1 MFLIQRTDSDN
12 IYFRE
17 LVAMLDTFLAERDG
31 QDHAFYTQFNK
42 LDNIKN
48 IVVCYENDEAIG
60 CGAFKKYDDTTVEIK
75 RMFVKPL
82 HRAKG
87 AATKVLQELEQWA
100 IENNFTSA
108 ILETVKNQPEA
119 VALYKKNGYTI
130 IPNFG
135 QYKDVEN
142 SICMLKQF
150 N

>member
-12 IYFRE
+12 LYFRE
-17 LVAMLDTFLAERDG
+17 LVAMLDTYLAERDG
-31 QDHAFYTQFNK
+31 QDHAFYAQFNK

-60 CGAFKKYDDTTVEIK
+60 CGAFKKYDDKTVEIK

-87 AATKVLQELEQWA
+87 AATKVLQELELWA

-108 ILETVKNQPEA
+108 ILETVKTQPEA

-135 QYKDVEN
+135 QYKNVEK
-142 SICMLKQF
+142 SICMHKIL
-150 N
+150 

>member
-1 MFLIQRTDSDN
+1 MIHLIRTNSDN
-12 IYFRE
+12 PDFNG
-17 LVAMLDTFLAERDG
+17 LVRLLDQDLQMRDG
-31 QDHAFYTQFNK
+31 AEHAFYAQFNK

-48 IVVCYENDEAIG
+48 TIVCFDDNEAIG
-60 CGAFKKYDDTTVEIK
+60 CGAFKQYDETTVEIK
-75 RMFVKPL
+75 RMFVKPSY
-82 HRAKG
+82 RAKG
-87 AATKVLQELEQWA
+87 AATEVLQELEKWA
-100 IENNFTSA
+100 IENNFSSA

-130 IPNFG
+130 ISNFG

>member
-1 MFLIQRTDSDN
+1 MFLIKRTDSTN
-12 IYFRE
+12 ISFRE
-17 LVAMLDTFLAERDG
+17 LVAMLDKFLADRDG
-31 QDHAFYTQFNK
+31 KDHAFYAQFNK